1 MTLRYSQTTE
11 SSVCNICRLCMLI
24 PIEGCENNPKMSS
37 TLKTTNHIPCGFA
50 YKVVGLT
57 SSTSQQP
64 VVYRGL
70 DAADKF
76 VEWALI
82 N

>member
-1 MTLRYSQTTE
+1 MF
-11 SSVCNICRLCMLI
+11 I
-24 PIEGCENNPKMSS
+24 PIEGCENDPEIVS
-37 TLKTTNHIPCGFA
+37 TIKTTKHIPFGFT

-70 DAADKF
+70 DAGECMVKEQEDIEQRFKQCEPMK
-76 VEWALI
+76 VSGSD
-82 N
+82 